1 MTSPIFAPSSTLP
14 VIAHVGIVTKRSDQR
29 ALDATKWLTAWL
41 HDKGLQVTVTGEAAM
56 ATDIPEESARRCKQS
71 QLPDNMDLII
81 VVGGD
86 GTFIAAARHLGNRD
100 VPLLG
105 VNMGRLGFLTE
116 IPHAEMAH
124 TLDDV
129 LAGRYCI
136 EERMLLEATLIRDG
150 KEIFAAQTLN
160 DVVIHKGE
168 IARMIEFEVDV
179 DDQFVFTSRA
189 NGLIVSTPTGST
201 GYALAAGGPIIHPAL
216 DTILLV
222 PICPHTLTNRP
233 IALPAHG
240 TIAVTLAPND
250 SDRMVTLDGQT
261 VFSLEN
267 DDRILIRRAQH
278 RLKLMH
284 APGRSYYEILRSKL
298 LWGGKLGN

>member
-1 MTSPIFAPSSTLP
+1 MPIHK
-14 VIAHVGIVTKRSDQR
+14 IGIVTKRSDQR
-29 ALDATKWLTAWL
+29 ALDTTQWLVNWL
-41 HDKGLQVTVTGEAAM
+41 HARGLQVTISEEAARS
-56 ATDIPEESARRCKQS
+56 AAIPEAVAERRKQS
-71 QLPDNMDLII
+71 RLSENQDLI
-81 VVGGD
+81 VVMGGD
-86 GTFIAAARHLGNRD
+86 GTFIAAARHMGNSD

-105 VNMGRLGFLTE
+105 INMGRLGFLTE
-116 IPHAEMAH
+116 IPQANMVQ
-124 TLDDV
+124 TLEDV

-136 EERMLLEATLIRDG
+136 ETRMLLDAMVLRAGEN
-150 KEIFAAQTLN
+150 IFSARTLN

-168 IARMIEFEVDV
+168 IARMIEFEVDI

-189 NGLIVSTPTGST
+189 DGLIVSTPTGST

-233 IALPAHG
+233 IALPGDG
-240 TIAVTLAPND
+240 TVAVTLAPND
-250 SDRMVTLDGQT
+250 TDRMVTLDGQT
-261 VFSLEN
+261 VFPLEN
-267 DDRILIRRAQH
+267 GDRILIRRSEH

-284 APGRSYYEILRSKL
+284 TPGRSYYELLRSKL

>member
-1 MTSPIFAPSSTLP
+1 MTFPTQTT
-14 VIAHVGIVTKRSDQR
+14 AHPLTRIGIVTKRSDQH
-29 ALDATKWLTAWL
+29 ALEATRWLATWL
-41 HDKGLQVTVTGEAAM
+41 HGKNLRVTVTEEAAVS
-56 ATDIPEESARRCKQS
+56 ADIPESLARRCKQS
-71 QLPDNMDLII
+71 QLPDGQDLIV

-86 GTFIAAARHLGNRD
+86 GTLIAAARHVGARD

-116 IPHAEMAH
+116 ITREDMVK

-136 EERMLLEATLIRDG
+136 EERMLLDATLMRNG
-150 KEIFAAQTLN
+150 EKVFAAQTLN

-179 DDQFVFTSRA
+179 DDQFVLSSRA

-233 IALPAHG
+233 IALPANG

-267 DDRILIRRAQH
+267 GDRVLIRRAEH